1 VLAGFQEVFMNA
13 FVAVVCLALF
23 GASQVQ
29 AAGQAVQ
36 SSPAQQTAVQQA
48 APPRIAVNV
57 SPPQSTVDPAKEADI
72 RRLLDL
78 MGVKA
83 LTMQVMNQMSTGLR
97 PTMTQ
102 ALPPGEYR
110 AQLVD
115 LFFEKFNSKINV
127 DALLDL
133 VIPVYDKYL
142 SDDDIK
148 GLIQFYQTPLGQKAI
163 SVLPKLTSE
172 SQAQGGILGQKIGR
186 ESMTEVLAEHPELA
200 RALQA
205 AQQRISTK

>member
-1 VLAGFQEVFMNA
+1 MKA
-13 FVAVVCLALF
+13 FVAVACFILF
-23 GASQVQ
+23 GAPQVH
-29 AAGQAVQ
+29 AAGQSVQ
-36 SSPAQQTAVQQA
+36 TSAAPQTAGQQA
-48 APPRIAVNV
+48 APPRTAVSV
-57 SPPQSTVDPAKEADI
+57 SPAQSTVDPAKEADI

-78 MGVKA
+78 MAVKA
-83 LTMQVMNQMSTGLR
+83 LMLQVMNQMDTGLR

-110 AQLVD
+110 TQLVD
-115 LFFEKFNSKINV
+115 LFFQKFSSKLNI

-133 VIPVYDKYL
+133 LIPVYDKYL

-172 SQAQGGILGQKIGR
+172 SQAQGEMLGQKMGR
-186 ESMTEVLAEHPELA
+186 ESMAEVLAEHPDLA
-200 RALQA
+200 RELQA

>member
-1 VLAGFQEVFMNA
+1 MKALAI
-13 FVAVVCLALF
+13 VVCLTFF
-23 GASQVQ
+23 GASHVQ
-29 AAGQAVQ
+29 AAGQAAQ
-36 SSPAQQTAVQQA
+36 SSPVQQTPGQQA
-48 APPRIAVNV
+48 APPRIAVSV

-83 LTMQVMNQMSTGLR
+83 LMLQVMNQMDTGLR

-110 AQLVD
+110 TQLVD
-115 LFFEKFNSKINV
+115 LFFQKFSSKLNI

-133 VIPVYDKYL
+133 LIPVYDKYL

-172 SQAQGGILGQKIGR
+172 SQAQGEMLGQKMGR
-186 ESMTEVLAEHPELA
+186 ESMAEVLAEHPDLA
-200 RALQA
+200 RELQA
-205 AQQRISTK
+205 AQQRISRK

>member
-1 VLAGFQEVFMNA
+1 MKALVV
-13 FVAVVCLALF
+13 VVCLTLF

-29 AAGQAVQ
+29 AAGQAAQ
-36 SSPAQQTAVQQA
+36 SSPVQQTPGQQA
-48 APPRIAVNV
+48 APPRIAVSV
-57 SPPQSTVDPAKEADI
+57 SPPQSTVDPSKEADI

-83 LTMQVMNQMSTGLR
+83 LTIQIMNQMSTGLR

-110 AQLVD
+110 EQLVD
-115 LFFEKFNSKINV
+115 LFFQKFNSKINV

-172 SQAQGGILGQKIGR
+172 SQAQGEMLGQKIGR
-186 ESMTEVLAEHPELA
+186 ESMAEVLAEHPDLA

>member
-1 VLAGFQEVFMNA
+1 MKALVV
-13 FVAVVCLALF
+13 VVCLTLF

-29 AAGQAVQ
+29 AAGQAAQ
-36 SSPAQQTAVQQA
+36 SSPVQQTPGQQA
-48 APPRIAVNV
+48 APPRIAVSV
-57 SPPQSTVDPAKEADI
+57 SPPQSTVDPSKEADI

-83 LTMQVMNQMSTGLR
+83 LTIQIMNQMSTGLR

-110 AQLVD
+110 EQLVD
-115 LFFEKFNSKINV
+115 LFFQKFNSKINV

-172 SQAQGGILGQKIGR
+172 SQAQGEMLGQKMGR
-186 ESMTEVLAEHPELA
+186 ESMAEVLAEHPDLA
-200 RALQA
+200 RELQA
-205 AQQRISTK
+205 AQQRISPK